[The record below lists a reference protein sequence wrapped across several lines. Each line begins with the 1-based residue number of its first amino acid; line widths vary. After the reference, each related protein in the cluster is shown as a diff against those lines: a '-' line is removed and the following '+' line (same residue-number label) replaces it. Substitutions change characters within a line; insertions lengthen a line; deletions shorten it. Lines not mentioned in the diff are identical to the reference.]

1 MIVGDEI
8 LSTTEIAAEMRC
20 SEGQAHR
27 HRKAIRTMFG
37 YEKGAKLTRAELW
50 QWKDLF
56 NRLTPTERKVYFEG
70 LKVEKGG
77 VEI

>member
-1 MIVGDEI
+1 MIAGDEI

-37 YEKGAKLTRAELW
+37 YEKGAKLTRSELR

-56 NRLTPTERKVYFEG
+56 NRLTFAERKRYFAG
-70 LKVEKGG
+70 LKVETKTDK
-77 VEI
+77 